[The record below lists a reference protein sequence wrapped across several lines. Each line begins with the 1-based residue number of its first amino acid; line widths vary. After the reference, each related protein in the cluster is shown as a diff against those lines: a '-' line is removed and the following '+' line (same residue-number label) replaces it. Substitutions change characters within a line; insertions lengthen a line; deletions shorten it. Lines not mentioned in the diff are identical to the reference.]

1 MTVFAIVVTF
11 IGASAVSIAAQ
22 TPTADHEQHHP
33 GTPGAGIAANDP
45 CAVEATPP
53 AAMPASGMMGT
64 PPMSGDMAG
73 MMGQFDRMFIDM
85 MIPHHASA
93 VAIAEVALTRAER
106 PEIRALAEEIIAS
119 QSGEIEQMQPWREE
133 WFPGAPVMP
142 MEEMMATMTGMMSEV
157 MPSEMPGGMMGTP
170 ATMPGMGEMG
180 MMMDMG
186 QEMAR
191 LCATTEGFDLA
202 FIDAMTPH
210 HQSAIAMAQVALAR
224 ADHPELRALAEEIIA
239 AQQREIGQMQEWRAA
254 WAGTATPA
262 PSPTP

>member
-1 MTVFAIVVTF
+1 
-11 IGASAVSIAAQ
+11 
-22 TPTADHEQHHP
+22 
-33 GTPGAGIAANDP
+33 
-45 CAVEATPP
+45 
-53 AAMPASGMMGT
+53 
-64 PPMSGDMAG
+64 
-73 MMGQFDRMFIDM
+73 
-85 MIPHHASA
+85 
-93 VAIAEVALTRAER
+93 
-106 PEIRALAEEIIAS
+106 
-119 QSGEIEQMQPWREE
+119 
-133 WFPGAPVMP
+133 
-142 MEEMMATMTGMMSEV
+142 
-157 MPSEMPGGMMGTP
+157 
-170 ATMPGMGEMG
+170 
-180 MMMDMG
+180 MDMG